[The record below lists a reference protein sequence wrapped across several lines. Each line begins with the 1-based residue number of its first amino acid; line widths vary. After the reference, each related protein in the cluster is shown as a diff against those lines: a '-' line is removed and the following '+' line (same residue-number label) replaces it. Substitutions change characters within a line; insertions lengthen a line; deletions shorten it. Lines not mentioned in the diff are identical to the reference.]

1 MSDAPVY
8 GNLEDTP
15 IYGNLEGFTNIYSD
29 EDFEA
34 ASERFDLPPLP
45 PKPQK
50 RVSPNLHQRT
60 SPKPQIQSSCISNR
74 ISARFQGVSMNIKN
88 KTTNK
93 SQSNTSKNPKQ
104 IADRKEKKEAN
115 NTSTPNSIDSFSSTS
130 VESLNKVTE
139 PKIPNQNHPKSSENK
154 ATPSNKPIFSCKCF
168 IVLFV
173 AFVFLSVAGAVVYFK
188 YTKEIMCFIGYGEC
202 SGMIDILHT
211 NLVF

>member
-1 MSDAPVY
+1 MSQPPTY
-8 GNLEDTP
+8 GNLEEAP
-15 IYGNLEGFTNIYSD
+15 IYGNIEDSTHIYFNYD
-29 EDFEA
+29 YETEEA
-34 ASERFDLPPLP
+34 RNDLPPLP

-50 RVSPNLHQRT
+50 RT
-60 SPKPQIQSSCISNR
+60 SPKPQIRSSWISKR
-74 ISARFQGVSMNIKN
+74 ISTRFQGVSMNIKN

-173 AFVFLSVAGAVVYFK
+173 AFVFLSVAGAVIYSK
-188 YTKEIMCFIGYGEC
+188 YTKEIMCFIGYGKC
-202 SGMIDILHT
+202 SGMIANRI
-211 NLVF
+211 F